1 MPRVLVVDDDRAVRH
16 LIGEAFADS
25 KYEVIA
31 AGSVKEAIEQM
42 QIELPDVV
50 LLDIQLP
57 DASGLEAFS
66 RFKEIDGQL
75 PVIYITGSGTSDT
88 AIEAMKIGA
97 FDYLLKPLD
106 LQQVFHTVEQAAE
119 VRRLA
124 RVPVHVDEKV
134 TPDEKVDQ
142 IVGRS
147 TKMQDVFKAIGRVA
161 GQHVTV
167 LIRGESGTGKEL
179 VARAIYQH
187 GQRRT
192 GPFLAVNCAA
202 IPEHL
207 LESELFGHERGA
219 FTGADRQR
227 VGKFEQC
234 NGGTLFLDEIGDMP
248 HLLQSKILRLLQEQQ
263 FQRVGGSETI
273 QTDVRIVAATHRD
286 LEKMVADGD
295 FREDLLYRLN
305 GYTIMLPPLRERGDD
320 LILLIQHYL
329 AKLSRQ
335 LNRQIDGVSTEA
347 LEILRRH
354 DWPGN
359 IRELEGVLRQTLL
372 QTTGAIIAPEFLPHR
387 LLKGPLEE
395 RSQGP
400 AAHLAAPL
408 SNEHSQEP
416 HRLAFDLKVF
426 IESRLTDRSS
436 DLYAETLE
444 VMERYLLTQILS
456 RANGNQSETSRI
468 LGITRG
474 SLRHKIR
481 SLGITIE
488 NTIDPGK

>member
-167 LIRGESGTGKEL
+167 L
-179 VARAIYQH
+179 
-187 GQRRT
+187 
-192 GPFLAVNCAA
+192 
-202 IPEHL
+202 
-207 LESELFGHERGA
+207 
-219 FTGADRQR
+219 
-227 VGKFEQC
+227 
-234 NGGTLFLDEIGDMP
+234 
-248 HLLQSKILRLLQEQQ
+248 
-263 FQRVGGSETI
+263 
-273 QTDVRIVAATHRD
+273 
-286 LEKMVADGD
+286 
-295 FREDLLYRLN
+295 
-305 GYTIMLPPLRERGDD
+305 
-320 LILLIQHYL
+320 
-329 AKLSRQ
+329 
-335 LNRQIDGVSTEA
+335 
-347 LEILRRH
+347 
-354 DWPGN
+354 
-359 IRELEGVLRQTLL
+359 
-372 QTTGAIIAPEFLPHR
+372 
-387 LLKGPLEE
+387 
-395 RSQGP
+395 
-400 AAHLAAPL
+400 
-408 SNEHSQEP
+408 
-416 HRLAFDLKVF
+416 
-426 IESRLTDRSS
+426 
-436 DLYAETLE
+436 
-444 VMERYLLTQILS
+444 
-456 RANGNQSETSRI
+456 
-468 LGITRG
+468 
-474 SLRHKIR
+474 
-481 SLGITIE
+481 
-488 NTIDPGK
+488 